1 MEVIQCNEINQVVNE
16 LLIAF
21 QDCNKLKNS
30 DLRRLVELVSA
41 VNTCANGGVNYNTRI
56 QELYEPIADETVI
69 YPINTLHSI
78 SIMILEGNITQEIDS
93 TIVTFPTKSVLNT
106 EFTNL
111 NQTEISFVVK
121 AGSKVVVEYLIET
134 I

>member
-41 VNTCANGGVNYNTRI
+41 VNTCTNGGPNYNTLVSESYTTP
-56 QELYEPIADETVI
+56 QTVV
-69 YPINTLHSI
+69 YPVNTLHSFSLNVLSG
-78 SIMILEGNITQEIDS
+78 SIEYQGFNFPEGSTRNI
-93 TIVTFPTKSVLNT
+93 
-106 EFTNL
+106 EFTTL
-111 NQTEISFVVK
+111 NQSEITFIVNP
-121 AGSKVVVEYLIET
+121 GSEVLFEYLVED
-134 I
+134 